1 MIIVTSLSAN
11 HSNKAN
17 QQAAIDSWQ
26 QYGKCYSMN
35 GFNENIEGFTGI
47 EFIKTD
53 LTMGH
58 LYGKPLVNI
67 HSVFHFAKEKRTDLL
82 MTNSDIIFRDLPEF
96 KQDGVTI
103 LSRHDYDHDINASKK
118 FENGF
123 DVFYIPAKFLHIFPL
138 SIYALGA
145 CWHDYSTPMVAIN
158 NNIPVYSFRGK
169 HTFHK
174 LHPVQYPVK
183 EYYDIGEFFKWEFK
197 LNRKLQVPQIASQTL
212 ALINSKIIYLDS

>member
-1 MIIVTSLSAN
+1 MIIVTSLSPN

-35 GFNENIEGFTGI
+35 GVNENIEGFTGI
-47 EFIKTD
+47 EFIKTNK
-53 LTMGH
+53 TMQH

-67 HSVFHFAKEKRTDLL
+67 NAFFDNALADALII
-82 MTNSDIIFRDLPEF
+82 NSDIIIQLLPDLN
-96 KQDGVTI
+96 QDGITI
-103 LSRHDYDHDINASKK
+103 FSRHDYTEDINKAKK

-123 DVFYIPAKFLHIFPL
+123 DAFFIPAKFLHIFPP

-145 CWHDYSTPMVAIN
+145 CWHDYYTPMTAIR
-158 NNIPVYSFRGK
+158 NNIPIYSFRGK

-174 LHPVQYPVK
+174 LHPVQYPVQ
-183 EYYDIGEFFKWEFK
+183 EYFDIGEVFRWEFK
-197 LNRKLQVPQIASQTL
+197 LNRKLQIPQIASQTL

>member
-1 MIIVTSLSAN
+1 MIIVTSLSPN

-26 QYGKCYSMN
+26 KYGKCYSLN
-35 GFNENIEGFTGI
+35 VPGEIQVHYEGITI
-47 EFIKTD
+47 QETYKT
-53 LTMGH
+53 MQH

-67 HSVFHFAKEKRTDLL
+67 NDFFEFDADTLII
-82 MTNSDIIFRDLPEF
+82 NSDIIIQSLPEL
-96 KQDGVTI
+96 KHDGITI
-103 LSRHDYDHDINASKK
+103 FSRHDYTEDINKAKK

-123 DVFYIPAKFLHIFPL
+123 DAFFIPAKFLHIFPP

-145 CWHDYSTPMVAIN
+145 CWHDYYTPMTAIR
-158 NNIPVYSFRGK
+158 NNIPIYSFRGK

-174 LHPVQYPVK
+174 LHPVQYPVH
-183 EYYDIGEFFKWEFK
+183 EYFDIGEVFRWEFK
-197 LNRKLQVPQIASQTL
+197 LNRKLQIPQIASQTL